1 MYGPWG
7 RPDMSI
13 FKFTKNILKNKKID
27 IYNYGK
33 HKRDFTYIDD
43 LTTAMFNL
51 VKKKIIKN
59 FNCLISVIQNH
70 KNLFIS

>member
-1 MYGPWG
+1 
-7 RPDMSI
+7 MSI

-33 HKRDFTYIDD
+33 HKRDFTYIED

-51 VKKKIIKN
+51 VKKKITKN
-59 FNCLISVIQNH
+59 FNCLIW
-70 KNLFIS
+70 